1 MYCER
6 EDGRSVCSGFS
17 CCDGD
22 LVFLVCF
29 EVLLVELVCG
39 GVSDESESVSESE
52 RMEKR
57 LLIGNLYS
65 MVVEVDAVD
74 DDESVRL

>member
-6 EDGRSVCSGFS
+6 EGGRSVCSGFS

-39 GVSDESESVSESE
+39 GESDESESVSESD